1 MRVCFVSCYPPTH
14 ARLSEYAQ
22 NLVEAIAA
30 RAAISKVYVLSDV
43 VNGAS
48 SHEVVGA
55 EGKIE
60 VFRVWRGD
68 NPISILRLIKIIL
81 GLKPD
86 IVHFNLHFQSYGNS
100 RLSNFFGFALIGL
113 CRLFKLRTVVLL
125 HNLADRVNFEKL
137 KIKSSFINRVGI
149 FLAMRHAV
157 LSSSLVTPVRW
168 YAEDIQK
175 RFSSKNISYIPHG
188 TVLFNVDRLV
198 HCNKKSD
205 KVVLMFGHM
214 SPFKGLP
221 TLFEAY
227 EQISKETP
235 GIKLVL
241 AGESHPNYPSYLSD
255 LRAVAPKG
263 VEFLGY
269 VPQENVEKV
278 FCGSDVVVL
287 PYATATGTSGV
298 FHLACGFG
306 KPIVASA
313 LPEIKELVNEGAS
326 ALLVPEGDVKSFKKA
341 ILDVLYDSDVTE
353 KMCWQ
358 NLQFARREC
367 WGSVAKQYERLYFDL
382 LKSKAS

>member
-1 MRVCFVSCYPPTH
+1 M
-14 ARLSEYAQ
+14 
-22 NLVEAIAA
+22 
-30 RAAISKVYVLSDV
+30 
-43 VNGAS
+43 
-48 SHEVVGA
+48 
-55 EGKIE
+55 
-60 VFRVWRGD
+60 
-68 NPISILRLIKIIL
+68 
-81 GLKPD
+81 
-86 IVHFNLHFQSYGNS
+86 
-100 RLSNFFGFALIGL
+100 
-113 CRLFKLRTVVLL
+113 
-125 HNLADRVNFEKL
+125 
-137 KIKSSFINRVGI
+137 
-149 FLAMRHAV
+149 
-157 LSSSLVTPVRW
+157 
-168 YAEDIQK
+168 
-175 RFSSKNISYIPHG
+175 
-188 TVLFNVDRLV
+188 DRLV